1 MLVDAT
7 YISAFLV
14 GLLGG
19 VHCVGMCGGIV
30 AALTMSVPHAGRLQA
45 RVQLPYLLAYNAGR
59 IASYTAAGMLMGGLG
74 GLVVSLGNL
83 HLTRLI
89 FELLAGLFMLL
100 LGLYLADW
108 WRGLSVLERMGAR
121 VWKYLEPVGRR
132 LLPVRNS
139 SHALLLGLVWG
150 WLPCG
155 LVYSVLIWSMAAG
168 NWWKGGMLMLSFGM
182 GTLPNLLL
190 LGAFAVRVAALVR
203 NSWTRTIA
211 GGFVMLIGLYYIV
224 MASSPLFADL
234 G

>member
-45 RVQLPYLLAYNAGR
+45 RVQLPHLLAYNAGR
-59 IASYTAAGMLMGGLG
+59 IASYTVAGMLLGGLG

-89 FELLAGLFMLL
+89 FELLAGLFMIL

-108 WRGLSVLERMGAR
+108 WRGLSLLERMGAR

-155 LVYSVLIWSMAAG
+155 LVYSVLILSMAAG

>member
-7 YISAFLV
+7 YISAFLI

-30 AALTMSVPHAGRLQA
+30 GALTISLPHAVRLKTRLQS
-45 RVQLPYLLAYNAGR
+45 PYLIAYNAGR
-59 IASYTAAGMLMGGLG
+59 IASYTAAGMLVGGFG
-74 GLVVSLGNL
+74 GLVVSLGNV
-83 HLTRLI
+83 HLMRRM
-89 FELLAGLFMLL
+89 FELLAGLFMIL

-108 WRGLSVLERMGAR
+108 WRGLSLLERVGGH
-121 VWKYLEPVGRR
+121 VWQYLEPLGRR
-132 LLPVRNS
+132 LLPVRNPGQ
-139 SHALLLGLVWG
+139 ALLLGLVWG

-168 NWWKGGMLMLSFGM
+168 NWWEGGMLMLSFGV

-190 LGAFAVRVAALVR
+190 MGVFAARAAALVR
-203 NSWTRTIA
+203 NTWTRRTA
-211 GGFVMLIGLYYIV
+211 GGFVTLFGLYFIV
-224 MASSPLFADL
+224 MASRSLSADA

>member
-30 AALTMSVPHAGRLQA
+30 AALTMSVPHAGRPQA

-59 IASYTAAGMLMGGLG
+59 IASYTIAGLLMGGIG
-74 GLVVSLGNL
+74 GLVVSLGDL

-89 FELLAGLFMLL
+89 FELLAGLFMIL

-108 WRGLSVLERMGAR
+108 WRGLSLLERMGAR
-121 VWKYLEPVGRR
+121 LWKYLEPVGRR

-155 LVYSVLIWSMAAG
+155 LVYSVLIWAMAAG
-168 NWWKGGMLMLSFGM
+168 NWWKGGMLMFSFGM

-203 NSWTRTIA
+203 SSWTRTIA
-211 GGFVMLIGLYYIV
+211 GGFVMLIGFYYIL
-224 MASSPLFADL
+224 MAASPMLVAL